1 MKPSEVSARVG
12 IAASTIRAWTA
23 GEYRQ
28 YLSPSAQGGS
38 GASRSL
44 TDVDAR
50 VLLYIHQ
57 RKQQG
62 AKGEDI
68 HAELARLQD
77 DDWLNLPDLPGVAGA
92 AMVPVVPQSTAAAA
106 LESQTRALL
115 REVANLEHEVTR
127 LRGKVDEK
135 DEAILDLT
143 RRLAEAETEL
153 RLYRAGRIK
162 PDSTT

>member
-1 MKPSEVSARVG
+1 MKPSEVSARIG

-28 YLSPSAQGGS
+28 YLSPAAQGGS
-38 GASRSL
+38 GVNRSL
-44 TDVDAR
+44 TEVDAR
-50 VLLYIHQ
+50 ILLYIYR

-62 AKGEDI
+62 VKGEDI

-77 DDWLNLPDLPGVAGA
+77 DEWQNLPDLSGIAGA

-115 REVANLEHEVTR
+115 REVSNLEQEVAR
-127 LRGKVDEK
+127 LRGKTDEK
-135 DEAILDLT
+135 DETILDLT

-153 RLYRAGRIK
+153 RLYREGRLK
-162 PDSTT
+162 PDEK